1 MKVLLELVMKME
13 KSEVT
18 MATGTL
24 PNTLKSFSPNK
35 KIDFRTPPIK
45 REELKTL

>member
-13 KSEVT
+13 KSAVT

-24 PNTLKSFSPNK
+24 PNALKSFSPNE
-35 KIDFRTPPIK
+35 IDFRAPPIK

>member
-35 KIDFRTPPIK
+35 IDFRNPPIK

>member
-13 KSEVT
+13 KSVVA

-35 KIDFRTPPIK
+35 IDFRPPPIK
-45 REELKTL
+45 RAGLKTP